1 MYLRSATTIV
11 SNTGTGRSNAPA
23 LLQKSGPKTAAR
35 TFSASGL
42 WHSVQAQAGAAGNT
56 SRSGA
61 RYVVAFTAFGPAV
74 YGAFGRKLLP
84 GFHAG
89 AVFWSATRA
98 ARA

>member
-1 MYLRSATTIV
+1 
-11 SNTGTGRSNAPA
+11 
-23 LLQKSGPKTAAR
+23 
-35 TFSASGL
+35 
-42 WHSVQAQAGAAGNT
+42 VQAQAGAAGNT